1 MTEGVLIYLAG
12 IITGGAAV
20 AAFFIFKN
28 RYVEP
33 EKKED
38 KYDRYRNEHGLL
50 TRRAAKG

>member
-12 IITGGAAV
+12 MITGGAAV
-20 AAFFIFKN
+20 AAFFIL
-28 RYVEP
+28 RGHYAEP

-50 TRRAAKG
+50 TRRATKG